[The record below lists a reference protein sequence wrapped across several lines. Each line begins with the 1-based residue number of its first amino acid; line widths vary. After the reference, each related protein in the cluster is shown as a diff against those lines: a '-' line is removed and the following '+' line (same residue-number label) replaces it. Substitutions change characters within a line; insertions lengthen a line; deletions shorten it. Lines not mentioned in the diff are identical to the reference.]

1 MDCRNLRDRPRG
13 LPPPLPK
20 LLKGGKSNYSCRRV
34 SGRLP
39 GESLR
44 KLRPS
49 SRSAGS
55 YEHGRETGQWHRND
69 TSRLARGC
77 GDAEVVPT
85 RMKRPIRGMQGQ
97 TTADERLLKAGG
109 SPLSSMSPENRRR
122 VTTDTPASLS
132 LPLSG
137 LLGLFK
143 RLIASFRAFS
153 HTLETFK
160 PSSRACFT
168 NCLSAFT
175 KVLSHFTSSFGCQ

>member
-97 TTADERLLKAGG
+97 ATADERLLKAGG

-122 VTTDTPASLS
+122 VTTDTPAL
-132 LPLSG
+132 LIKLVLMIWALLILLDCMRRTIRENPLYV
-137 LLGLFK
+137 
-143 RLIASFRAFS
+143 RLKFNF
-153 HTLETFK
+153 F
-160 PSSRACFT
+160 
-168 NCLSAFT
+168 N
-175 KVLSHFTSSFGCQ
+175 VLATSPLKI

>member
-1 MDCRNLRDRPRG
+1 MEAEICATDLVDCPN
-13 LPPPLPK
+13 PLPK

-97 TTADERLLKAGG
+97 ATADERLLKAGG

-122 VTTDTPASLS
+122 VTTDTPAL
-132 LPLSG
+132 
-137 LLGLFK
+137 
-143 RLIASFRAFS
+143 LIALVLMIWAYCLY
-153 HTLETFK
+153 HFK
-160 PSSRACFT
+160 F
-168 NCLSAFT
+168 FYIID
-175 KVLSHFTSSFGCQ
+175 FFFI